1 MKYNNDS
8 GTWLLGQLEPL
19 TFTDQKYF
27 VIPGVSFSTSKI
39 KADAKLLDHAS
50 FLYLIVWI
58 VSVSYPGLN
67 VQVMIISFYFA
78 NYPAF
83 YHNIMSMDSSF
94 IVSSEFFFFF

>member
-8 GTWLLGQLEPL
+8 GTRLLGQLEPL
-19 TFTDQKYF
+19 TFADQKYC

-78 NYPAF
+78 NYHAAF

-94 IVSSEFFFFF
+94 IVSSEFG